1 MDRFDASSSSVTTA
15 EEIIA
20 EARAGRMFLLVDD
33 ENRENE
39 GDIVIPAQ
47 FADAD
52 KINFMARHGRGL
64 ICLALTRER
73 AEWLGLAPMSATNSS
88 RQSTAFTVSIEAR
101 TGIETGISAHDR
113 ARTIAV
119 AIALETSR
127 YDIVSPG
134 HIFPVVSKD
143 GGTLVRAGHT
153 EAAVDVAR
161 LAGLSPFGVICEVM
175 KDDGTMARL
184 PDLIEFSRLH
194 RLKLGTIADL
204 IAFRR
209 RSERLVELIQSG
221 SVLDGEGRAWELSVF
236 RDLTNGIE
244 HLALAKGDLNAP
256 GPVLVRIQAEDVVE
270 HVLST
275 KRARN
280 LHTAMDQIATAGRGV
295 VVLIRG
301 AKPILPV
308 AKRILA
314 RPLLRFSR
322 TTVLAH
328 RFWSRLALAIFNYF
342 RQCHVPLWAWKA
354 SDFELWSTSRSV
366 RRAAFSGQSFQPSLS
381 DSIIHKGN
389 LI

>member
-1 MDRFDASSSSVTTA
+1 MDRFDASSSGVATA

-20 EARAGRMFLLVDD
+20 EARAGRMFILVDD

-39 GDIVIPAQ
+39 GDIIIPAQ

-52 KINFMARHGRGL
+52 KINFMARYGRGL

-73 AEWLGLAPMSATNSS
+73 AEWLGLAPMSATNGC
-88 RQSTAFTVSIEAR
+88 RLSTAFTVSIEAR

-119 AIALETSR
+119 AIAPETSR

-134 HIFPVVSKD
+134 HVFPVVSKD

-161 LAGLSPFGVICEVM
+161 LAGLLPFGVICEVM

-184 PDLIEFSRLH
+184 PDLIEFARLH
-194 RLKLGTIADL
+194 NLKLGTIADL

-209 RSERLVELIQSG
+209 RSENLVELVQRGPI
-221 SVLDGEGRAWELSVF
+221 LDGEGRAWELSVF

-244 HLALAKGDLNAP
+244 HLALATGDLNEA
-256 GPVLVRIQAEDVVE
+256 GPLLVRIQAEDVVE
-270 HVLST
+270 QVLST
-275 KRARN
+275 NRARN

-301 AKPILPV
+301 AKPIMPV
-308 AKRILA
+308 AKA
-314 RPLLRFSR
+314 HFSQTVPPLLKDYGIGAQILVALGVSEIQLLSTMPRSIVGLEGFGLR
-322 TTVLAH
+322 IVEH
-328 RFWSRLALAIFNYF
+328 RPIN
-342 RQCHVPLWAWKA
+342 
-354 SDFELWSTSRSV
+354 
-366 RRAAFSGQSFQPSLS
+366 
-381 DSIIHKGN
+381 
-389 LI
+389 